1 MYRTTEERLQA
12 LEQQIARQAFQIQ
25 LLQNLAANHEKYAL
39 YQYVISSNM
48 SENTFYSLQQL
59 TKQYEQRLEKGETFS
74 LIDFIADYK
83 SILTRD
89 GLFLTS
95 SELSELVPKWLGG
108 ANGGIGFSDSLHQ
121 YFYG

>member
-1 MYRTTEERLQA
+1 MYRTTEERLRA
-12 LEQQIARQAFQIQ
+12 LEQEIARQAFQIQ

-48 SENTFYSLQQL
+48 SENTFYSLQHL
-59 TKQYEQRLEKGETFS
+59 TEQYEKRFENGENFS
-74 LIDFIADYK
+74 LIDFIADFK
-83 SILTRD
+83 AVLTKD

-108 ANGGIGFSDSLHQ
+108 ANGGIGFSASLHH

>member
-12 LEQQIARQAFQIQ
+12 LEQQIARQAFQIT
-25 LLQNLAANHEKYAL
+25 LLQSLAANHEKYAL

-59 TKQYEQRLEKGETFS
+59 TKQYERKLNNGEIFT
-74 LIDFIADYK
+74 LLDFLADYK
-83 SILTRD
+83 SVLTRD

-95 SELSELVPKWLGG
+95 AELSELIPKWLGG
-108 ANGGIGFSDSLHQ
+108 ANGGIGFSPELHHF
-121 YFYG
+121 FYG

>member
-1 MYRTTEERLQA
+1 MYRTTEERLRA

-59 TKQYEQRLEKGETFS
+59 TKQYETRLENGENFT
-74 LIDFIADYK
+74 LIDFIADFK
-83 SILTRD
+83 SVLTKD

-95 SELSELVPKWLGG
+95 AELSELVPKWLGG
-108 ANGGIGFSDSLHQ
+108 ANGGFGFSAPLHQ

>member
-12 LEQQIARQAFQIQ
+12 LEQQIARQAFQIS
-25 LLQNLAANHEKYAL
+25 LLQSLAANHEKYAL
-39 YQYVISSNM
+39 YQYIISSNM

-59 TKQYEQRLEKGETFS
+59 TKQYEQRLENGEIVT
-74 LIDFIADYK
+74 LLDFLADFK
-83 SILTRD
+83 SVVTKD

-95 SELSELVPKWLGG
+95 SELSDLVPKWLGG
-108 ANGGIGFSDSLHQ
+108 ANGGIGFSAKLHH